1 MEKKYIRFDG
11 MKLIVLV
18 LLLFILAA
26 LFFLR
31 SKGLIRIEGLI
42 EIAPTPP
49 ELEAEKETT
58 TKNKLPVF
66 PAGAENLTFN
76 EENSGLIDGGKNI
89 IYTLSDDGTAWIPKI
104 GTDLKNQLPEPYQVE
119 KDENDVWQI
128 INESNE
134 AIYIFDAEQK
144 KWLAVE
150 KQETKGDEDA
160 ISLQGIVECPLANP
174 SQISSEGKMIRVI
187 NAIIP
192 LRSSPDATT
201 LNFVTSLEQETQ
213 LEVIGEPVCTPY
225 LEGANIWWP
234 VRTPNGMEGYA
245 AEGSAIS
252 DLYYLEE
259 IGE

>member
-1 MEKKYIRFDG
+1 MEKRFTPYDG
-11 MKLIVLV
+11 MKLIVLIF
-18 LLLFILAA
+18 LLLILASMFILRGANQPRA
-26 LFFLR
+26 
-31 SKGLIRIEGLI
+31 KGLI
-42 EIAPTPP
+42 
-49 ELEAEKETT
+49 ETT
-58 TKNKLPVF
+58 PTQPDMEEIDETTVEKTLPAF
-66 PAGAENLTFN
+66 PAGAENLTLN
-76 EENSGLIDGGKNI
+76 EEQTGLIDEGQNI
-89 IYTLSDDGTAWIPKI
+89 VYTLSEDGNMWIPEI
-104 GTDLKNQLPEPYQVE
+104 ENDLIKKLPENYQVK

-134 AIYIFDAEQK
+134 AAYIFDAEQN

-160 ISLQGIVECPLANP
+160 ISLQGNVECLLANP
-174 SQISSEGKMIRVI
+174 SQISSGGKMIRVI
-187 NAIIP
+187 NAVIP